1 MTGTID
7 AAIFDLDGVLLD
19 TEPLYSRATE
29 VILARHGKT
38 YSSELKRFV
47 MGRSPID
54 AARWVVGQLNLPMSP
69 EAYVLERVLVLKEL
83 LLDCPAVP
91 GAAQLV
97 RALHVRGLRLAVA
110 TSSEQQLFEVK
121 TKKHP
126 WFGCF
131 QCTIC
136 GDDPRLSQLKPA
148 PDIFL
153 LAARTLG
160 ISPERCLVFED
171 SPAGV
176 AAARAA
182 AMRVVGRLDAPLV
195 PSDLQGAEPI
205 VTGYHELDIERLIS
219 T

>member
-1 MTGTID
+1 MASTIG

-29 VILARHGKT
+29 LIVARYGKI
-38 YSSELKRFV
+38 YSSTLKRFV

-54 AARWVVGQLNLPMSP
+54 AASWVVEQLNLPISP
-69 EAYVLERVLVLKEL
+69 EAYVLERMQLLKPL

-97 RALHVRGLRLAVA
+97 QALHVRSIRLAVA
-110 TSSEQQLFEVK
+110 TSSEQQLLETK

-126 WFGCF
+126 WFSCF
-131 QCTIC
+131 DCTIC
-136 GDDPRLSQLKPA
+136 GDDTRLTQLKPA

-153 LAARTLG
+153 LAARSLG
-160 ISPERCLVFED
+160 ISPDRCLVFED

-176 AAARAA
+176 TAARAA
-182 AMRVVGRLDAPLV
+182 GMRVVGRLDAPLV
-195 PSDLQGAEPI
+195 ASDLYGADPI
-205 VTGYHELDIERLIS
+205 ITGYHELDVDQLFA